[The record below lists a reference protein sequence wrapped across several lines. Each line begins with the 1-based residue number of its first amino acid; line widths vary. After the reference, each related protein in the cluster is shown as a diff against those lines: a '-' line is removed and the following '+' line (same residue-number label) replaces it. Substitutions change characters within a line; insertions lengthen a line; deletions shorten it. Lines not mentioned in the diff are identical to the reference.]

1 MAKAQKMNLL
11 SFITILSL
19 SSGAFAKGI
28 CESVLLIESVRIT
41 QGREAEIL
49 NHPERFLNQRLQFSR
64 NSHVAG
70 PLQIVRRDSL
80 PKEIGLAVQDLY
92 ILSRDSYLREEFFG
106 SATRN
111 FPYSKQAK
119 APLRL
124 AEKSNGEDGSY
135 VEVGVE
141 VIETKK
147 GQKYYIYSTSNDRN
161 AVVTDYGYLVS
172 VLETLNLRP
181 SQVSAVHSFHTH
193 PRNLFPTAAD
203 KDYFK
208 QEAAVLKAEFPRM
221 KKIPFEWNIHTAIEH
236 QPYFHRVN
244 IQDWL

>member
-1 MAKAQKMNLL
+1 MINVKKIKFFSLLLL
-11 SFITILSL
+11 SLF
-19 SSGAFAKGI
+19 SSASFSKGI
-28 CESVLLIESVRIT
+28 CESVLLLENVSIG
-41 QGREAEIL
+41 QGKEFELL
-49 NHPERFLNQRLQFSR
+49 NYPEKFLNQKLRFSK

-70 PLQIVRRDSL
+70 PLQIIRRDSL
-80 PKEIGLAVQDLY
+80 PKDIGLAVHDLY

-106 SATRN
+106 SATRH
-111 FPYSKQAK
+111 FSFSKQAK
-119 APLRL
+119 TPLRL
-124 AEKSNGEDGSY
+124 AEKSNGEDGNY

-147 GQKYYIYSTSNDRN
+147 GKKHYIYSTSNDKN
-161 AVVTDYGYLVS
+161 AVVTNYGYLVS
-172 VLETLNLRP
+172 ILETLGLRP
-181 SQVSAVHSFHTH
+181 SEVKAVHSFHTH

-203 KDYFK
+203 KDYFR

-236 QPYFHRVN
+236 QPYFHRIN